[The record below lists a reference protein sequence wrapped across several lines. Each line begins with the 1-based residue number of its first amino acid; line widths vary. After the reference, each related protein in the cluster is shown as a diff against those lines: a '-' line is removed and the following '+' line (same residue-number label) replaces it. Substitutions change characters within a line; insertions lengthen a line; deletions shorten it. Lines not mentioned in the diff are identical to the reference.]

1 MSDAAAEA
9 RKVAA
14 RINKDMDIP
23 DLVVTGKEA
32 KALRPGWISTG
43 ILSLDVALGGGWPTN
58 RWSEIIGNESAGK
71 TLVALFTIAANQRID
86 PEWVAVWVAAEDF
99 DAGWAETI
107 GVDLDRLILVD
118 TNVMQD
124 AYHVTLEYLR
134 SMAVDLVVID
144 SLPALVP
151 IQEDEANMDEHQ
163 VSLGARLTGKFF
175 RKARSAGKRSIVEFQ
190 RPVTGLMI
198 NQWRD
203 KVGGFS
209 PVPGQTPQTTPGGR
223 GKNFHYFTRIEL
235 TRTDWLKSG
244 KDKVGQVVKAIVVKN
259 KAAAPQKQAN
269 FDFYFEPYEG
279 FVPGELDRTKDVF
292 ATAVAKGVI
301 MKAGGWYSYGEL
313 RAQGRENFVQ
323 LLDEDPDIVEEIY
336 AETILRMKPDYEEI
350 GDALDEPEPVEE
362 PVKKKV
368 VKRRKKTS

>member
-14 RINKDMDIP
+14 RINKEMDIP
-23 DLVVTGKEA
+23 DLVVTGAEA
-32 KALRPGWISTG
+32 RALRPGWLTTG
-43 ILSLDVALGGGWPTN
+43 ILALDVALGGGWPTN

-71 TLVALFTIAANQRID
+71 TLVALLTIAANQRRD
-86 PEWVAVWVAAEDF
+86 PDWVAVWVAAEDF
-99 DAGWAETI
+99 DAGWAEQI

-134 SMAVDLVVID
+134 SMAVDLIVID

-209 PVPGQTPQTTPGGR
+209 PVPGHTPQTTPGGR
-223 GKNFHYFTRIEL
+223 GKNFHYFTRVEL
-235 TRTDWLKSG
+235 TRTDWLKQG
-244 KDKVGQVVKAIVVKN
+244 KEKVGQVVKAIVVKN

-279 FVPGELDRTKDVF
+279 FLPGEVDYTKDVF
-292 ATAVAKGVI
+292 NTAVAKGVVQ
-301 MKAGGWYSYGEL
+301 KAGGWYTHGDL

-323 LLDEDPDIVEEIY
+323 LLDENPEAVDVIYSETIHRMRPDPDDV
-336 AETILRMKPDYEEI
+336 AEV
-350 GDALDEPEPVEE
+350 LDEPEPVEE

-368 VKRRKKTS
+368 VKRRKKPS